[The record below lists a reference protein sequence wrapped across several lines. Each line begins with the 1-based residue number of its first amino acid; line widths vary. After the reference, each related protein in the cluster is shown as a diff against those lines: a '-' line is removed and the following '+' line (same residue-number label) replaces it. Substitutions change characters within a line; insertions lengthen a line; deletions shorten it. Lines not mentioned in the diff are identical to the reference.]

1 MTHTNGLKLGQR
13 IQLISAACMLLLAG
27 GIISFSLVF
36 EMQKMDRDLRGQ
48 ADLTVGM
55 VAGNIGGA
63 VKFGKADKLEPAF
76 ASFLEKTGGA
86 AAWIAAFDRD
96 GNLLFDMGEFRGSDQ
111 ERASNSG
118 APGVEAEWQAK
129 NTLTVPVVFGP
140 KESLVGY
147 LSVQWSNEL
156 MVAAMHKNMALL
168 VGIGVAGAI
177 IGALLIGFLMNRLVS
192 TPIIG
197 LGEAMTRLADSE
209 FDAEIPNQDRKD
221 EIGSMALNLEAF
233 RNDLKN
239 ADMADAKQKEQA
251 QVAEIERTALVE
263 RLNAGIGGV
272 VTAAKLGEFDKRI
285 PSSGEQDEFV
295 AISSGI
301 NDLCENISVFL
312 SDLDDAME
320 QLERGDLTANFAHE
334 HSGRFSVVQ
343 VRFHQSMLALSD
355 LVGKI
360 SETSGDM
367 GSSISSATGN
377 SQEISSQATAQAV
390 ALEEANAAM
399 ELVSRSV
406 TDTSNRAKDVVEQT
420 REAQERA
427 QLGQSVVERTIGAME
442 AIQESSKRITEITSV
457 IDEIAFQTNLLALNA
472 AVEAARAG
480 EAGKGFAVVAAE
492 VRTLAQR
499 ASDSASDIKE
509 LITVSRKKV
518 SDGAELVDQTG
529 TALSRIIES
538 IEGTAVQ
545 ISDILSSTEEQTS
558 GIEEI
563 YATISELDKN
573 TQVNAHN
580 ADSAASAMKSLAKQA
595 DDLGEMTA
603 LFKFEQD
610 ANVGNSQE
618 AA

>member
-1 MTHTNGLKLGQR
+1 LLDQSCSAKEAMTHTNGLKLGQR

-233 RNDLKN
+233 
-239 ADMADAKQKEQA
+239 
-251 QVAEIERTALVE
+251 